1 MLNVRRLKYPKLI
14 RCFRIN
20 ELSLHKFGMVLRI
33 KVLILATAAA
43 ACGNKAEN
51 AAAGNEDTETVT
63 DTEIGMN

>member
-1 MLNVRRLKYPKLI
+1 
-14 RCFRIN
+14 
-20 ELSLHKFGMVLRI
+20 MVLRI